1 MDNKEHVDLDDMG
14 THNVSGGDHF
24 KTATTVPTVASDEAV
39 QGRLQRLYQDHGATW
54 ESLDDPHDPYNWPTY
69 RKVTIAV
76 LISTGQLI
84 TLMSTSM
91 MASALPQIPRDLG
104 ISATTTQITF
114 SLFVLGQAFAPFLIA
129 ALSEMYGR
137 KPVWIGSCCFYQL
150 WNALCPV
157 GKSAPLMIAGRFL
170 SGCGASAGVVL
181 TGPIMA
187 DMYRVKDRGKSLAIA
202 SFIPYFGPALGPIIG
217 GLVSDYI
224 EWPWLFWILSMF
236 SAGITFIAYFL
247 VDETYTPILLQ
258 RKVESQSSSGRNRSG
273 PPWNGLAQRGL
284 SKGLSIHLLRP
295 IKILTRRPIIL
306 VISWIWAISFGLYVL
321 VLSSFASLWMD
332 KYGQSETQST
342 LNYIALAI
350 GITISSQAGGPLMD
364 YIFRRLQDRSKG
376 DTTPEFR
383 VPYLIVGVVLLPVG
397 LFWYGWAAERG
408 MHWAFVAVGAA
419 IFTCGTFVTGSAI
432 NAYLIDEFKHAAS
445 ASAAA
450 RMLSNV
456 FGFAFPIFA
465 PQLFSRL
472 GYGWGNSLLAFVFIG
487 VGLPCPIILWLWGAK
502 IRALGRGAQ
511 D

>member
-91 MASALPQIPRDLG
+91 MASALPQISRDLG

-137 KPVWIGSCCFYQL
+137 KPVWI
-150 WNALCPV
+150 
-157 GKSAPLMIAGRFL
+157 
-170 SGCGASAGVVL
+170 
-181 TGPIMA
+181 GPIMA

-487 VGLPCPIILWLWGAK
+487 DEELK
-502 IRALGRGAQ
+502 IECF
-511 D
+511 